1 MIIRCQGIAT
11 CPAQVAILGDCQQS
25 ALRERLAVIGA
36 PLYCDPD
43 TAFSLV
49 ENLGRRPIGGNKYTN
64 PISWKFS
71 GINMRI
77 KPLCSNLNFWLR
89 QEP

>member
-36 PLYCDPD
+36 PRCTVTRILLSHWWRISVAVP
-43 TAFSLV
+43 LV
-49 ENLGRRPIGGNKYTN
+49 AINTQIRSAGN
-64 PISWKFS
+64 FQ
-71 GINMRI
+71 G
-77 KPLCSNLNFWLR
+77 
-89 QEP
+89 